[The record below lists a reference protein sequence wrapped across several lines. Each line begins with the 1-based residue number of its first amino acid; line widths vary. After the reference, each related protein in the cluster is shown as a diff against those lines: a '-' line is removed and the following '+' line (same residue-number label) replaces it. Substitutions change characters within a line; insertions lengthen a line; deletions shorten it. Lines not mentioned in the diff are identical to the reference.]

1 MDERRH
7 PKTDE
12 LIITASKIRDVIA
25 RRGNQNGLMVI
36 LGEQPNPFK
45 GMCYVASALLYTL
58 YDGSNMT
65 LYKKKDYQGSFH
77 WWIRTDDG
85 VTIDITKEQYEID
98 GKETPSISYDGAV
111 PSKLMW
117 FPSYK
122 KRIEILKQELADYM
136 VF

>member
-12 LIITASKIRDVIA
+12 LVVTASKIRDVIA

-77 WWIRTDDG
+77 LSLIH
-85 VTIDITKEQYEID
+85 I
-98 GKETPSISYDGAV
+98 
-111 PSKLMW
+111 
-117 FPSYK
+117 
-122 KRIEILKQELADYM
+122 
-136 VF
+136 